1 MNLSRQRQG
10 ELFILGESLLWSLF
24 PIITFLSF
32 TNLSPLVSLVL
43 SSFFSFFF
51 FFALIVKKNLWHEI
65 GNKKAFLD
73 IFIMTLILGVGYY
86 LLVFIGLQYT
96 SPGNAS
102 IIALTQIFFSFL
114 FFHVFRREHIP
125 TPHIIG
131 GFLMVCGALIVL
143 ASSFKAFHIG
153 DLLILLANAIAPFG
167 NFFSQRARKQV
178 TSETIMFV
186 RTTVST
192 LILFLIAL
200 AMQTPISLPAIS
212 NALPL
217 LLINGIF
224 LLGLSKIL
232 WIEGIHRISVTK
244 ALSQASIEPLL
255 TLIFA
260 FLILQQLPTIWQ
272 LTAVVP
278 IIIGVLLLGK
288 QTTKSQ
294 ITPAQD

>member
-153 DLLILLANAIAPFG
+153 DLLILLANAMAPFG